1 MRIIFMG
8 TPDFSVPT
16 LNALFEA
23 GHDIIAVVAQPDRP
37 KGRGKKLVSPPT
49 VVRARELGIKVW
61 QPRKVRSGPFV
72 DWMCT
77 TEADVAVVIAY
88 GRILIPKLLQAPKYG
103 CINVHASLLPSYRGA
118 APIHWS
124 IIKGET
130 HTGVCT
136 MQMDEGM
143 DTGDVLLSEKTTISP
158 ITTTGELWHVLSNL
172 GANLLIKTLADLP
185 DITPQKQN
193 SEIATYAPLLKKED
207 GLIDFSH
214 SAQDIYN
221 LVRGV
226 NPWPGAWCYL
236 GEERLKIW
244 KIERV
249 NLSNITEVQVGTIVS
264 LDGDGPIVQTGN
276 GYIRLLEVQLPG
288 KKRGPASNLVHARK
302 VFVGSSL
309 CSSPQSQNDVIT
321 SHSK

>member
-16 LNALFEA
+16 LNALVEA
-23 GHDIIAVVAQPDRP
+23 GHEIVAVVAQPDRP

-49 VVRARELGIKVW
+49 VERARELGIDVW

-72 DWMCT
+72 EWMCAT
-77 TEADVAVVIAY
+77 QADVAVVIAY

-103 CINVHASLLPSYRGA
+103 CINVHASLLPKYRGA

-124 IIKGET
+124 IIRGET
-130 HTGVCT
+130 QTGVCT

-143 DTGDVLLSEKTTISP
+143 DTGDILLSQSIAISNTM
-158 ITTTGELWHVLSNL
+158 TTTDLWDQLSKI
-172 GANLLIKTLADLP
+172 GAQLMVETLDKLHH
-185 DITPQKQN
+185 IMPQKQN
-193 SEIATYAPLLKKED
+193 SELASYAPLLKKDD
-207 GLIDFSH
+207 GLIDFSQ

-226 NPWPGAWCYL
+226 NSWPGAWCYL

-244 KIERV
+244 
-249 NLSNITEVQVGTIVS
+249 STEIVEDSTYPSGKNGEIVS
-264 LDGDGPIVQTGN
+264 LEGPIVQTGN
-276 GYIRLLEVQLPG
+276 GHLKLIEVQLSG
-288 KKRGPASNLVHARK
+288 KKRGPASNLKNANKIALGQCLSH
-302 VFVGSSL
+302 
-309 CSSPQSQNDVIT
+309 IT
-321 SHSK
+321 PNIAS